1 MSVHHFYEQLLT
13 LIFAV
18 GLTFAGV
25 FILLRVILKLNSG
38 KQGLNYIPDGSALIL
53 SLVRTILVSSAGLL
67 LLFLLVQAL
76 KDATINNSSLTAQ
89 SLKNAD
95 SAFDKSNGFEDLA
108 AIGSAIAII
117 AVSLIIGII
126 ITSMIISIFKLIID
140 SILYFAY
147 YDKDIYH
154 LLRSNRIKDIN
165 DGLELALD
173 KVQENKKS
181 SIKLDRYTSN
191 HIALSLLSIRESDN
205 DMKLEVIDRHTR
217 LYKSLNG
224 RKVSQKGVD

>member
-18 GLTFAGV
+18 GLTFTGV
-25 FILLRVILKLNSG
+25 FILMRVILKLNSG
-38 KQGLNYIPDGSALIL
+38 KQGLNYIPDGLGLIL
-53 SLVRTILVSSAGLL
+53 SLVRTILVSGAGSILL
-67 LLFLLVQAL
+67 LSFTQAL
-76 KDATINNSSLTAQ
+76 KEATINNSSLTAQ

>member
-108 AIGSAIAII
+108 AISSAIAII

-126 ITSMIISIFKLIID
+126 IASIITSIFRIIRD

-147 YDKDIYH
+147 YDKTIYQ
-154 LLRSNRIKDIN
+154 LLRSRNIKDIN
-165 DGLELALD
+165 EGLDKAIV
-173 KVQENKKS
+173 KVQEKGKK

-191 HIALSLLSIRESDN
+191 HIAFAVLSMNEDER
-205 DMKLEVIDRHTR
+205 DMKLEVIDRHNHLFR
-217 LYKSLNG
+217 LLNA

>member
-53 SLVRTILVSSAGLL
+53 SLVRTILVSSAGLFLL
-67 LLFLLVQAL
+67 LLFVQAL

-108 AIGSAIAII
+108 AISSAIAII
-117 AVSLIIGII
+117 AISLIIGVIIASI
-126 ITSMIISIFKLIID
+126 ITSIFRIIRD
-140 SILYFAY
+140 SILYFVY
-147 YDKDIYH
+147 YDKNY
-154 LLRSNRIKDIN
+154 LS
-165 DGLELALD
+165 
-173 KVQENKKS
+173 
-181 SIKLDRYTSN
+181 TS
-191 HIALSLLSIRESDN
+191 
-205 DMKLEVIDRHTR
+205 
-217 LYKSLNG
+217 
-224 RKVSQKGVD
+224 

>member
-18 GLTFAGV
+18 GLTFTGV
-25 FILLRVILKLNSG
+25 FILMRVILKLNSG
-38 KQGLNYIPDGSALIL
+38 KQGLNYIPDGLGLIL
-53 SLVRTILVSSAGLL
+53 SLVRTILVSGAGSILL
-67 LLFLLVQAL
+67 LSFTQAL
-76 KDATINNSSLTAQ
+76 KEATINNSSLTAQ

-165 DGLELALD
+165 DGLD
-173 KVQENKKS
+173 KAIVKAQEKGKS

-224 RKVSQKGVD
+224 GKVSQKGVD

>member
-53 SLVRTILVSSAGLL
+53 SLVRTILVSSTGLFLL
-67 LLFLLVQAL
+67 LLFVQAL

-117 AVSLIIGII
+117 AVSLIIGVIIASI
-126 ITSMIISIFKLIID
+126 ITSVFRTIRD

-147 YDKDIYH
+147 YDKTIYP
-154 LLRSNRIKDIN
+154 LLRSRNIKDIN

-217 LYKSLNG
+217 LYKSLNA

>member
-38 KQGLNYIPDGSALIL
+38 KQCLNYIPDGSALIL
-53 SLVRTILVSSAGLL
+53 SLVRTILVSSAGLFLL
-67 LLFLLVQAL
+67 LLFVQAL
-76 KDATINNSSLTAQ
+76 KDATINNSSLTVQ

>member
-38 KQGLNYIPDGSALIL
+38 KQGLNYIPDCSALIL

-67 LLFLLVQAL
+67 LLLLFVQAL

-108 AIGSAIAII
+108 AISSAIAII
-117 AVSLIIGII
+117 AVSLIIGVIIASI
-126 ITSMIISIFKLIID
+126 ITSIFRIIRD
-140 SILYFAY
+140 SILYFVY
-147 YDKDIYH
+147 YDKNIYP
-154 LLRSNRIKDIN
+154 LLRSRNIKDIN

-217 LYKSLNG
+217 LYKSLNA

>member
-53 SLVRTILVSSAGLL
+53 SLVRTILVSSTGLFLL
-67 LLFLLVQAL
+67 LLFVQAL

>member
-18 GLTFAGV
+18 GLTFTGV
-25 FILLRVILKLNSG
+25 FILMRVILKLNSG
-38 KQGLNYIPDGSALIL
+38 KQGLNYIPDGLGLIL
-53 SLVRTILVSSAGLL
+53 SLVRTILVSGAGSILL
-67 LLFLLVQAL
+67 LSFTQAL
-76 KDATINNSSLTAQ
+76 KEATINNSSLTAQ

-165 DGLELALD
+165 DGLD
-173 KVQENKKS
+173 KAIVKAQEKGKK

>member
-67 LLFLLVQAL
+67 LLLLFVQAL

-108 AIGSAIAII
+108 AISSAIAII
-117 AVSLIIGII
+117 AVSLIIGVIIASI
-126 ITSMIISIFKLIID
+126 ITSIFRIIRD
-140 SILYFAY
+140 SILYFVY
-147 YDKDIYH
+147 YDKNIYP
-154 LLRSNRIKDIN
+154 LLRSRNIKDIN

-217 LYKSLNG
+217 LYKSLNA

>member
-38 KQGLNYIPDGSALIL
+38 KQGLSYIPDGSALIL
-53 SLVRTILVSSAGLL
+53 SLVRTILVSAAGSVLL
-67 LLFLLVQAL
+67 LSFTQAL
-76 KDATINNSSLTAQ
+76 KEATINNSSLTAQ

>member
-53 SLVRTILVSSAGLL
+53 SLVRTILVSSAGLFLL
-67 LLFLLVQAL
+67 LLFVQAL

-95 SAFDKSNGFEDLA
+95 KAFDKSNGFEDLA
-108 AIGSAIAII
+108 AISSAIAII
-117 AVSLIIGII
+117 AISLIIGVIIASI
-126 ITSMIISIFKLIID
+126 ITSIFRIIRD
-140 SILYFAY
+140 SILYFVY
-147 YDKDIYH
+147 YDKNIYP
-154 LLRSNRIKDIN
+154 LLRSRNIKDIN

-217 LYKSLNG
+217 LYKSLNA

>member
-53 SLVRTILVSSAGLL
+53 SLVRTILVSSAGLFLL
-67 LLFLLVQAL
+67 LLFVQAL

-165 DGLELALD
+165 DGLELVLD

>member
-53 SLVRTILVSSAGLL
+53 SLVRTILVSSAGLFLL
-67 LLFLLVQAL
+67 LLFVQAL

>member
-13 LIFAV
+13 LIFSV
-18 GLTFAGV
+18 GITFTGV

-67 LLFLLVQAL
+67 LLLLFVQAL
-76 KDATINNSSLTAQ
+76 SDATINNSSLTAQ

-108 AIGSAIAII
+108 AISSAIAII
-117 AVSLIIGII
+117 AISLIIGII
-126 ITSMIISIFKLIID
+126 IASIIISVFRTIRD
-140 SILYFAY
+140 TVLYFKY
-147 YDKDIYH
+147 YDKTIYQ
-154 LLRSNRIKDIN
+154 LLRSRNIKDIN

-191 HIALSLLSIRESDN
+191 HIALSLLSMRESDD

>member
-25 FILLRVILKLNSG
+25 FILMRVILKLNSG
-38 KQGLNYIPDGSALIL
+38 KQGLSYIPDGSALIL
-53 SLVRTILVSSAGLL
+53 SLVKTILVSGAGSL
-67 LLFLLVQAL
+67 LLFSFVQSL
-76 KDATINNSSLTAQ
+76 KEATVNNSSLTAQ

-95 SAFDKSNGFEDLA
+95 KAFDKSNGFEDLA
-108 AIGSAIAII
+108 AIGSAIATI
-117 AVSLIIGII
+117 AVSLIIGVII
-126 ITSMIISIFKLIID
+126 SSMIISIFKLIIG

-147 YDKDIYH
+147 YDKAIYR

-173 KVQENKKS
+173 KVQENKKNA
-181 SIKLDRYTSN
+181 IKLDRYTSN
-191 HIALSLLSIRESDN
+191 HIALSLLSIHESDN
-205 DMKLEVIDRHTR
+205 DMKLEIIDRHSH
-217 LYKSLNG
+217 LYKSLNS
-224 RKVSQKGVD
+224 RKARQEGVD

>member
-53 SLVRTILVSSAGLL
+53 SLVRTILVSSAGLFL
-67 LLFLLVQAL
+67 SLLFVQAL

-95 SAFDKSNGFEDLA
+95 STFDKSNGFEDLA

>member
-1 MSVHHFYEQLLT
+1 MSVHHFYEQLLI
-13 LIFAV
+13 LIFSV
-18 GLTFAGV
+18 GITFAGV

-38 KQGLNYIPDGSALIL
+38 KQGLNYIPNGSALIL
-53 SLVRTILVSSAGLL
+53 SLVRTILVSSAGLFLL
-67 LLFLLVQAL
+67 LLFVQAL

>member
-53 SLVRTILVSSAGLL
+53 SLVRTILVSSAGLFLL
-67 LLFLLVQAL
+67 LLFVQAL

-191 HIALSLLSIRESDN
+191 HIALAVLSMNEDER
-205 DMKLEVIDRHTR
+205 DMKLEVIDRHNHLFR
-217 LYKSLNG
+217 LLNA

>member
-1 MSVHHFYEQLLT
+1 MSVYHFYEQLLA

-18 GLTFAGV
+18 GLTFTAI
-25 FILLRVILKLNSG
+25 FILMRVILKLNSG
-38 KQGLNYIPDGSALIL
+38 KQGLNYIPDGSGLIL
-53 SLVRTILVSSAGLL
+53 SLVRTILVSGAGSLL
-67 LLFLLVQAL
+67 LLLLVQAL

-108 AIGSAIAII
+108 AISSAIAII

-126 ITSMIISIFKLIID
+126 IASIITSVFRTIRD

-147 YDKDIYH
+147 YDKDIYR